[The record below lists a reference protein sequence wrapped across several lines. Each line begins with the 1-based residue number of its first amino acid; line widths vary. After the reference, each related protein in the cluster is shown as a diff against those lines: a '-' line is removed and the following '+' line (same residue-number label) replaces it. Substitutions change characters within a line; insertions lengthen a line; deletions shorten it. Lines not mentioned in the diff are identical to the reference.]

1 MQYLIDQIKQHE
13 GFSSKVYVDTEGY
26 STIGYGFAIKDL
38 ELDEDIAEEILARN
52 LTKLISRV
60 RKTFDWYDSMP
71 EEIQDVVIN
80 MCYNLGIKGYS
91 KFKKHIK
98 YLKEHNWELASDEM
112 LDSLWAKQ
120 VKTRANDLSNI
131 VRNCTAK

>member
-1 MQYLIDQIKQHE
+1 MKDLLNRIKHHE
-13 GFSSKVYVDTEGY
+13 GYRKSVYKCTEGFD
-26 STIGYGFAIKDL
+26 TIGYGFAIKDL

-52 LTKLISRV
+52 LTKLITRV

-91 KFKKHIK
+91 MFKKHIK
-98 YLKEHNWELASDEM
+98 YLKEHNWELAGDEM

-131 VRNCTAK
+131 VRHCTAK